1 MLSSDSDAE
10 SPIKVKEERPRRSKN
25 LLVKL
30 RDVLM
35 ELDELAPVTKCEL
48 YTEILP
54 YGDQTVVFYK
64 CRLAS

>member
-1 MLSSDSDAE
+1 MLSNDSDAE
-10 SPIKVKEERPRRSKN
+10 SPIKVQEERPGRSKK

-35 ELDELAPVTKCEL
+35 ELDELVPVTKREL
-48 YTEILP
+48 YTKILL
-54 YGDQTVVFYK
+54 YGDHTVVFCK

>member
-10 SPIKVKEERPRRSKN
+10 SPIKVQEERPRRSKK
-25 LLVKL
+25 LPVKL

-35 ELDELAPVTKCEL
+35 ELDELAPVTKREL
-48 YTEILP
+48 YTETLP
-54 YGDQTVVFYK
+54 YGDRTVVFCK